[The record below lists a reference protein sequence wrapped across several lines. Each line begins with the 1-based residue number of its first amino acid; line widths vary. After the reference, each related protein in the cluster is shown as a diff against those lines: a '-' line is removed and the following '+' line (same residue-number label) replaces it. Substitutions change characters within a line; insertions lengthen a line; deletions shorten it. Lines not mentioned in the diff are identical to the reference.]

1 MLYRVAADGVLI
13 LHFAFVLFVA
23 LGGFLV
29 LRWRRVAWV
38 HVPAVLWGALVEFTG
53 WICPLTPLEVW
64 LRHAAGGEG
73 YAGDFLEHYIVAIL
87 YPDGLTRDLQ
97 ILFGVAVLLVNVA
110 IYAAVLRRSYL
121 RRGRA

>member
-1 MLYRVAADGVLI
+1 MFERIAADAVLA
-13 LHFAFVLFVA
+13 LHLAFVLFVL
-23 LGGFLV
+23 LGGLLV
-29 LRWRRVAWV
+29 LRAPGFAWV
-38 HVPAVLWGALVEFTG
+38 HLPALAWGAFIEFTG
-53 WICPLTPLEVW
+53 GICPLTPLEVA
-64 LRHAAGGEG
+64 LRQAAGDAG

-97 ILFGVAVLLVNVA
+97 VLFGAAVLLVNVA

>member
-97 ILFGVAVLLVNVA
+97 ILFGAAVLLVNVV